1 MSIEATRALDNAR
14 LSKEHWRVWAL
25 SAMGIFLDGFDLFI
39 IAIALPFIN
48 QQFSPSDHLQG
59 LIVSAAPFGC
69 ILGAT
74 VFGRMTDKLGRKILL
89 LLNILFFVIFAACT
103 AFAWDVSS
111 LILFRFLLGIGI
123 GADYPVSSTYIVE
136 NMPKRLRGKM
146 LVSGFGFQAL
156 GMLAAA
162 ATGLIIILVHPEVNA
177 WRIML
182 GIAVIPAI
190 IIMLLR
196 LTLPESTRWLI
207 HKGDL
212 EKASAAASKMTGK
225 KIKIDAIAAS
235 SEASFV
241 DLFTPRYLKRTIL
254 TAGSWFIMDIVF
266 YGINFFLPI
275 ILATL
280 AFSHHTDYITKD
292 IASIKGDA
300 FTDIFLVVG
309 IFVAILLVDT
319 WGRIKLQSV
328 GFIGMAVGF
337 FLIASAHFFGGSG
350 DTAYIVV
357 LFAGFILFNLMVNMG
372 PNPITFL
379 LPAEL
384 FPTHI
389 RATGHGF
396 ASACGKIGAALGGI
410 GVPVLM
416 IAIGIP
422 ETMAVAGI
430 LCLLG
435 FILTAVLGYETKGK
449 SLDDISGLQKTM
461 TDAEVAL
468 LNVQRDIQKLNHDIK
483 HVETALTKAI
493 DKMRNMQQP

>member
-1 MSIEATRALDNAR
+1 MSVQATRALDNAR
-14 LSKEHWRVWAL
+14 LSKEHWRVWVL

-39 IAIALPFIN
+39 IGIALPFIN
-48 QQFSPSDHLQG
+48 QEFSPSHNLQG
-59 LIVSAAPFGC
+59 FIVAAAPLGC

-74 VFGRMTDKLGRKILL
+74 IFGRMTDKLGRKILL
-89 LLNILFFVIFAACT
+89 LLNILFFVVFAACT

-146 LVSGFGFQAL
+146 MVSGFGFQAL
-156 GMLAAA
+156 GMITAAI
-162 ATGLIIILVHPEVNA
+162 TGLVIILIHPEVNA

-182 GIAVIPAI
+182 GIAVVPAI
-190 IIMLLR
+190 FIMLMR

-225 KIKIDAIAAS
+225 NIKIDAIEAS

-241 DLFTPRYLKRTIL
+241 DLFMPRYIKRTIL
-254 TAGSWFIMDIVF
+254 TAGSWFIMDVVF

-275 ILATL
+275 ILGYM
-280 AFSHHTDYITKD
+280 AFAGHAGFAAKD
-292 IASIKGDA
+292 IAAIKGDA
-300 FTDIFLVVG
+300 FTDIFLVIG
-309 IFVAILLVDT
+309 IFVAIMLVDT
-319 WGRIKLQSV
+319 WGRVKLQAV

-337 FLIASAHFFGGSG
+337 FLVASAHFFGADG
-350 DTAYIVV
+350 DTAYIVI

-396 ASACGKIGAALGGI
+396 ASACGKVGAVVGGI
-410 GVPVLM
+410 LVPVL
-416 IAIGIP
+416 IFSIGIP
-422 ETMAVAGI
+422 ETMLLAGI
-430 LCLLG
+430 LCLVG
-435 FILTAVLGYETKGK
+435 FLLTAMLGYETKGK
-449 SLDDISGLQKTM
+449 SLDQISNLQKTM

-468 LNVQRDIQKLNHDIK
+468 LNVQRDIQKLNTDMK
-483 HVETALTKAI
+483 HVEAALTKAI
-493 DKMRNMQQP
+493 ERMRNMQQP